1 VSSAATKCNKG
12 NYENE
17 IHELRGTIARDRVWE
32 PGLGDGLLIEIK
44 FIQRQ

>member
-1 VSSAATKCNKG
+1 MSSAATKCNKG

-32 PGLGDGLLIEIK
+32 PGQGDGMLIEIK
-44 FIQRQ
+44 FIQWQ